1 MGAPRRPTG
10 AAPTLV
16 QRYPQSSGAFLHRP
30 VALHGH
36 PVSGACMRPIVP
48 HRMVLD
54 AAIVPEGDR
63 VLAPAEAALE
73 QRIGHV
79 LVKITQH
86 AVALVAWN
94 AENAPGKALVD
105 VKRLLAG
112 HRMRPHNRVLG
123 AGVARLVGDPIIC
136 VLAAI
141 MLAI

>member
-1 MGAPRRPTG
+1 
-10 AAPTLV
+10 
-16 QRYPQSSGAFLHRP
+16 
-30 VALHGH
+30 
-36 PVSGACMRPIVP
+36 MRPIVP
-48 HRMVLD
+48 HRVVLD

-73 QRIGHV
+73 QRIGHM

-105 VKRLLAG
+105 VKRFLAG
-112 HRMRPHNRVLG
+112 HRMRPHDRVLG
-123 AGVARLVGDPIIC
+123 TGVARLVGDPIIC

-141 MLAI
+141 VLAVVDRGQPIEIGLHAVRQRLIGGIHAGEQGVAAARRAFPNI